1 MANRPVFT
9 ALDRRP
15 FFVERDIDFQYFSGF
30 SAAQKRRCVESLHA
44 VYLQCFPDGAPLEI
58 STKSPEPLG
67 AALSAFRLKIRLGS
81 GAECP
86 LECAFQ
92 GAKVFERGGPFADLL
107 EKTPREARRDP
118 RLRESGRLVGFRLEG
133 TDYPAE
139 PKTFFYDWLYLNA
152 VGRSPELTEA
162 LLGYRAFTD
171 IEFNPKKSLNCQARA
186 AAICVSLAGCGL
198 LEDALQ
204 SPEAFRRIVY
214 GL

>member
-1 MANRPVFT
+1 MANRPVFA

-15 FFVERDIDFQYFSGF
+15 FFTERDVEFQYFSGF
-30 SAAQKRRCVESLHA
+30 SEAQKRRCVESLHA
-44 VYLQCFPDGAPLEI
+44 AYLRAFPGDAPLEV

-67 AALSAFRLKIRLGS
+67 VALSAFRLKLRLRS

-92 GAKVFERGGPFADLL
+92 GAKVFERGGPYADLL
-107 EKTPREARRDP
+107 EKTPREARRDG

-133 TDYPAE
+133 TDYPPE

-152 VGRSPELTEA
+152 VCRDPVLREKLPA
-162 LLGYRAFTD
+162 YRAFTD
-171 IEFNPKKSLNCQARA
+171 IEFDPKKSLNCQARA

-204 SPEAFRRIVY
+204 SPETFRRIVY